1 VNRLVSTN
9 ASVLARV
16 DARVKL
22 LCLAV
27 AVVTCVTTP
36 PERFGG
42 FAGYFAVLFVLFV
55 LERPSPRVVLAPLAV
70 ALPFVLFCAAFIPF
84 LHSAVPAKGLL
95 ILWNAAAKA
104 IFGVLCTALL
114 IHSTPF
120 PEVLRA
126 LDGFRFPRLGVL
138 LTGFVYRYVFVF
150 ADEALRMKRA
160 RDSRAFSGRWLWQA
174 GVVGRMLGSL
184 FLRSYERGERVY
196 FAMSARGFDGRMP
209 LAAHEP
215 LRTGDFAIL
224 AGVAALFLAL
234 RTLAP

>member
-1 VNRLVSTN
+1 MNRLVSTKP
-9 ASVLARV
+9 STLTRI

-36 PERFGG
+36 PERFGA
-42 FAGYFAVLFVLFV
+42 FAGYFGVALVLFL

-70 ALPFVLFCAAFIPF
+70 TLPFILICAVFIPF
-84 LHSAVPAKGLL
+84 LHSAVPARGLL

-104 IFGVLCTALL
+104 LFGVLCIVLL

-126 LDGFRFPRLGVL
+126 LDGLRFPRLGVL
-138 LTGFVYRYVFVF
+138 LTGFVYRYVFVL

-160 RDSRAFSGRWLWQA
+160 RDSRVFSGRWLWQA

-209 LAAHEP
+209 VAAHEP
-215 LRTGDFAIL
+215 LCAADYALL
-224 AGVAALFLAL
+224 AGVAASFLAL
-234 RTLAP
+234 RTLMP